1 MKTMTRCL
9 AVGASVLMSGLV
21 VAAGL
26 PYAIVDTGQV
36 RGYDATREIALPH
49 PGKPFFGQDANY
61 KGNQPTYRDHGD
73 GTVSDLVTGLMWQK
87 SPGPKRTYQQ
97 AVAGAAKCR
106 TGGHDDW
113 RLPSVKELYSLI
125 LFSGQ
130 DPDAMSAST
139 KGLIPFIDTKTFD
152 FEYGDTTKGE
162 RVIDSQWATST
173 KYVSTTMNGNE
184 TMFGVNFA
192 DGRIKGYPT
201 SARMRG
207 RAKTYHVLYVRGN
220 PAYGKNDFRRQGK
233 GIVMDRATGLAWTR
247 KDSGKGMTWEEA
259 LAYAENLTLGG
270 HSDWRLPTAKE
281 LQSLVD
287 YSRSPDTTKSA
298 AIDPIFQLTQIRNE
312 GGKRDFACYWTCST
326 HTRSGGGSGAA
337 AYIAFGRGLG
347 WMTDRRTGKRALL
360 DVHGAGCQRS
370 DPKAG
375 DASRFPY
382 GRGPQGDV
390 LRIRN
395 HVLCVRGGTADVQ
408 TEGPPLLEV
417 QQRRTL
423 QGKRPGNGG
432 HPDFVSRLDRDG
444 DGAVSAKEFDGPA
457 RHFKHLDK
465 NGDGKISKTE
475 APKGPPPGHRPPHH

>member
-1 MKTMTRCL
+1 MRTMTSCL
-9 AVGASVLMSGLV
+9 VVGAAALVSGV
-21 VAAGL
+21 VAVAGL
-26 PYAIVDTGQV
+26 PYTIVDTGQV
-36 RGYDATREIALPH
+36 RAYDATKEIALPH

-61 KGNQPTYRDHGD
+61 KGNQPSYRDNGD
-73 GTVSDLVTGLMWQK
+73 GTVRDRVTGLMWQK
-87 SPGPKRTYQQ
+87 SPGPKRTYRQ
-97 AVAGAAKCR
+97 AVTGAAKCR

-125 LFSGQ
+125 LFSGE
-130 DPDAMSAST
+130 DPDAMGAST
-139 KGLIPFIDTKTFD
+139 KGLIPFIDAKTFD
-152 FEYGDTTKGE
+152 FKYGDTANGQ

-173 KYVSTTMNGNE
+173 KYVSKTMHGNE

-201 SARMRG
+201 SAKMRG
-207 RAKTYHVLYVRGN
+207 RAKTYYVLYVRGN
-220 PAYGKNDFRRQGK
+220 TAYGKNDFRARGK
-233 GIVMDRATGLAWTR
+233 HSVMDRATGLSWTQR
-247 KDSGKGMTWEEA
+247 DSGKGMTWEEA
-259 LAYAENLTLGG
+259 LAYAENLDLGG

-281 LQSLVD
+281 LHSLVD
-287 YSRSPDTTKSA
+287 YSRSPDTTRSA
-298 AIDPIFQLTQIRNE
+298 AIDPIFHLTQIKNE
-312 GGKRDFACYWTCST
+312 GGKPDFACYWTGST
-326 HTRSGGGSGAA
+326 HTRSGMGSAA

-375 DASRFPY
+375 DASRYPY

-395 HVLCVRGGTADVQ
+395 HVLCVRGGTAKVQ
-408 TEGPPLLEV
+408 TEGPALRV
-417 QQRRTL
+417 VTGRRPPEAH
-423 QGKRPGNGG
+423 GPERGG

-465 NGDGKISKTE
+465 NGDGKISKDE
-475 APKGPPPGHRPPHH
+475 APKGPPPGRRPNRR